1 MNLSLVG
8 IGVQAPGE
16 TKWKQGFCFPFHLAN
31 VPIINEFIDRAE
43 DMEVLERVLP
53 RAPPNRRQV
62 LILHGMGGI
71 GKTQLA
77 VEFARKHQT
86 SYSSVCFIDADS
98 KDSLLRS
105 FLAIYRRIAAGGLS
119 KEEESANSLTQ
130 LEDVAKKV
138 LNWFDSEGNDRW
150 LLIFD
155 NVDRAP
161 GDIGGFDIQA
171 YFPSRDLGSVLVTTR
186 LATLPISG
194 HRRALSPMSVAQS
207 LMLLRSY
214 QLGTASMD
222 AERKLLES
230 LAGLPLALSQA
241 GRFIS
246 SLKLDIDEYLDLYNS
261 SKAEVISQLPKLIH
275 HEQAHGKGSV
285 ATTWLTSIN
294 LLKDRMTPEDDCGK
308 HHRAYHLL
316 RLFAYFDPTN
326 LDFEILRRG
335 LIGNN
340 VPGWFRATFQ
350 SRIAF
355 YSAVGVLLDLSL
367 LDRTETKGSYAM
379 HRVMY
384 EWLVHVLVRET
395 DIDLLSL
402 AVAAVGFSIPDV
414 IAPRIPDEHA
424 KLILH
429 ANAMLPR
436 LVQRGYA
443 LPQVDFQLLGSED
456 LNTASTLLGAEPQH
470 LLMRRVEYPLR
481 FPCNLFWM
489 DGRQTV
495 ALDLLNKSIRYLQ
508 GQNGFEDDPLSLV
521 LMYTKH
527 SKTMVTKLEEADNVL
542 RNLMERFDSLN
553 LPYWKI
559 KTGNMLA
566 LLMKQQLKINEAVN
580 YWQQL
585 LPECRNLYG
594 PFHELTCMVFH
605 NMMGCLVITGVSK
618 AKQHVEAIREDTEA
632 MAPTQPKARELLRQL
647 GLLYLDCG
655 DFKEADQVLRKV
667 LSLEIELNGQDSIE
681 AGHSHAGL
689 AHLGLQY
696 PQEDSLFHGREW
708 RRIQEHVYGSTP
720 NRGTAASYIVLAEL
734 LCMRIFGGEAEPL
747 SCFMRGSEIYGQLK
761 DFERVEKIKIRMEYI
776 RQRGRMEY
784 VKRRGRA
791 RTFGLTIIG

>member
-1 MNLSLVG
+1 MNLNLVG

-16 TKWKQGFCFPFHLAN
+16 TKWKQGFCFSFHLAN

-43 DMEVLERVLP
+43 DMEALERVLLP

-86 SYSSVCFIDADS
+86 SYSSVFFIDADS

-130 LEDVAKKV
+130 LEDVAKRV

-161 GDIGGFDIQA
+161 DDIGGFDIQA

-186 LATLPISG
+186 LATLPING
-194 HRRALSPMSVAQS
+194 HRRALSPMSVAQPS
-207 LMLLRSY
+207 MLLRSY
-214 QLGTASMD
+214 QLGTTSME
-222 AERKLLES
+222 AERNLLEF

-241 GRFIS
+241 ERFIS
-246 SLKLDIDEYLDLYNS
+246 SLKLDMEEYLDLYNS
-261 SKAEVISQLPKLIH
+261 SKSEVISQLPRLIH

-340 VPGWFRATFQ
+340 VPRWFRATFQ
-350 SRIAF
+350 SRIDF
-355 YSAVGVLLDLSL
+355 YSTVGVPLDLSL

-384 EWLVHVLVRET
+384 EWLEHVLVRET

-402 AVAAVGFSIPDV
+402 AVAAVGFSILDV
-414 IAPRIPDEHA
+414 ITPQIPD
-424 KLILH
+424 
-429 ANAMLPR
+429 
-436 LVQRGYA
+436 
-443 LPQVDFQLLGSED
+443 
-456 LNTASTLLGAEPQH
+456 
-470 LLMRRVEYPLR
+470 
-481 FPCNLFWM
+481 
-489 DGRQTV
+489 
-495 ALDLLNKSIRYLQ
+495 
-508 GQNGFEDDPLSLV
+508 
-521 LMYTKH
+521 
-527 SKTMVTKLEEADNVL
+527 
-542 RNLMERFDSLN
+542 
-553 LPYWKI
+553 
-559 KTGNMLA
+559 
-566 LLMKQQLKINEAVN
+566 
-580 YWQQL
+580 
-585 LPECRNLYG
+585 
-594 PFHELTCMVFH
+594 
-605 NMMGCLVITGVSK
+605 
-618 AKQHVEAIREDTEA
+618 
-632 MAPTQPKARELLRQL
+632 
-647 GLLYLDCG
+647 
-655 DFKEADQVLRKV
+655 
-667 LSLEIELNGQDSIE
+667 
-681 AGHSHAGL
+681 
-689 AHLGLQY
+689 
-696 PQEDSLFHGREW
+696 
-708 RRIQEHVYGSTP
+708 
-720 NRGTAASYIVLAEL
+720 
-734 LCMRIFGGEAEPL
+734 
-747 SCFMRGSEIYGQLK
+747 
-761 DFERVEKIKIRMEYI
+761 
-776 RQRGRMEY
+776 
-784 VKRRGRA
+784 
-791 RTFGLTIIG
+791 